1 MQLGISPSLLSL
13 KIQMCEG
20 QVTPVHTKI
29 VMGKAQRSKSSSHG
43 CSDSTAS
50 SAANPIFDKSL
61 GQHILKNPLVA
72 TAIVEKADIQPADVV
87 LEVGPGTGN
96 LTAKLLERAKKVIAV
111 EKDPR
116 LAAELIKRFRGTA
129 EEKKLHVMVGD
140 VLKADLPYFDVCV
153 SNTPYQISSPLVFK
167 LLNHRPAFRHAILMF
182 QREFALRMVARP
194 GSEMYCRLSVNVQA
208 MSKVAHVMKISKNSF
223 RPPPKVESS
232 VIKMEPVSPP
242 FPIPFEEWDGLV
254 RVLFLRK
261 NKHIAANFKSSGI
274 ADMLEKNYRSNC
286 SLLSKPVVE
295 CDFKERMLQLLES
308 SGHAQKRASKL
319 CFDDI
324 MDILG
329 AFNEAG
335 FHFTV

>member
-1 MQLGISPSLLSL
+1 MGRAPLRTKSP
-13 KIQMCEG
+13 
-20 QVTPVHTKI
+20 
-29 VMGKAQRSKSSSHG
+29 HG
-43 CSDSTAS
+43 CLDSTTS

-72 TAIVEKADIQPADVV
+72 TAIVEKADIQPTDIV

-96 LTAKLLERAKKVIAV
+96 LTAKLLEKAKKVIAV

-116 LAAELIKRFRGTA
+116 LAAELIKRFRGTT

-167 LLNHRPAFRHAILMF
+167 LLNHRPAFRHAVLMF

-194 GSEMYCRLSVNVQA
+194 GSELYCRLSVNVQA
-208 MSKVAHVMKISKNSF
+208 MSKVAHIMKISKNSF
-223 RPPPKVESS
+223 KPPPKVESS
-232 VIKMEPVSPP
+232 VIKMEPQSPP

-274 ADMLEKNYRSNC
+274 TEMLERNYRSNC
-286 SLLSKPVVE
+286 SLLGKPVLE
-295 CDFKERMLQLLES
+295 CDFKEKIMKLLES
-308 SGHAQKRASKL
+308 SGHAEKRASKL
-319 CFDDI
+319 CFDDM

-329 AFNEAG
+329 VFNEAG